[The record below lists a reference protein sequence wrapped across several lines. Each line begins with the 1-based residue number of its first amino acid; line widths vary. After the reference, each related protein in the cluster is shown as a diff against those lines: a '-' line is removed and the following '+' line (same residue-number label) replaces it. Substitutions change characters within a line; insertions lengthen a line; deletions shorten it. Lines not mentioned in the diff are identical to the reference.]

1 MCESSVIKSPSNSS
15 KPLSLESELAMG
27 QIKICPKAAWVRAVS
42 AVLVVLA
49 ALVAFV
55 RVVCAAFAASIM
67 SVCLESSVSLGA
79 LETRFGILL
88 DSVFWDFGSAFFADM
103 LKSLSSK
110 LCNCPPP
117 DKV

>member
-42 AVLVVLA
+42 AVRA
-49 ALVAFV
+49 AVAV
-55 RVVCAAFAASIM
+55 SIM

-88 DSVFWDFGSAFFADM
+88 DSVFWDFGSAFFADA